1 MITDS
6 PAVVFSATGKIETYV
21 VPATGGYIIEAA
33 GAETFLAD
41 GSAPVRGDR
50 IKGMFYLNRGDVLK
64 ILVGTRTTEAQPE
77 RAPEACPGGSIV
89 WRGTGDLF
97 LPAQLMLAAAGGGRA
112 EGEAQAGVV
121 REGVLGSFNAG
132 AFQVNQ
138 RWVNSGDG
146 RVTIVP
152 VTAPVACGTRDEV
165 ARFAQSGADQ
175 SAAGRPQ
182 PATDPR
188 AEVRHR
194 AFTRGFP
201 NAPRLAGDRP
211 PGATSH
217 RAGAGF
223 ALRSSR

>member
-21 VPATGGYIIEAA
+21 VPATGGYIVEAA
-33 GAETFLAD
+33 GAETFVAD

-64 ILVGTRTTEAQPE
+64 ILVGTRTSEANPE
-77 RAPEACPGGSIV
+77 RPPEACPGGSIV
-89 WRGTGDLF
+89 WRGAGDLF

-112 EGEAQAGVV
+112 DGEAEAGVV

-152 VTAPVACGTRDEV
+152 VTAPVACGTKDEV
-165 ARFAQSGADQ
+165 ARFAQSGGNL
-175 SAAGRPQ
+175 SASGNPSA
-182 PATDPR
+182 ATDPR
-188 AEVRHR
+188 AAIRDR
-194 AFTRGFP
+194 AFSRGFTT
-201 NAPRLAGDRP
+201 APKIAVDRP
-211 PGATSH
+211 PGPAAF
-217 RAGAGF
+217 RDRVDF
-223 ALRSSR
+223 AARGSR